1 VGFAVGYR
9 FASAANGCNLQIENL
24 TQAESGLADTDH
36 AEEVTRF
43 QQGLLIFESSIRA
56 LASHFQNEQ
65 FRARILD
72 FSV

>member
-9 FASAANGCNLQIENL
+9 FARAATGCNLQTENL

-43 QQGLLIFESSIRA
+43 QQGLLRFE
-56 LASHFQNEQ
+56 
-65 FRARILD
+65 
-72 FSV
+72 